1 MDHNQTIGLE
11 IKTLSN
17 LIKRYVDN
25 SATKKY
31 VDKLTGTHS
40 WIIGYLYDNRDKDI
54 FQRDLET
61 EFSIRRSTATGILQL
76 MEKNKLVIKSP
87 VDYDARLKKIT
98 LTPKAIEI
106 REIIAEDIKR
116 IEAQLSKGLTEEEIS
131 VFFTVVS
138 KIKDNIN

>member
-1 MDHNQTIGLE
+1 MDHNPTIGLE

-31 VDKLTGTHS
+31 VDELTGTHS
-40 WIIGYLYDNRDKDI
+40 WIIGYLYDNRDKEI

-87 VDYDARLKKIT
+87 VDYDARLKKLT
-98 LTPKAIEI
+98 LTPRAIEI
-106 REIIAEDIKR
+106 YEIVAEDIKR
-116 IEAQLSKGLTEEEIS
+116 IEAQLSKGLTEEEIN
-131 VFFTVVS
+131 VFLTVVS